1 VQHASSEAT
10 ARGARPAT
18 VCVVGGGTAGYLA
31 ALAIERRFPDTRV
44 TLLDSSGI
52 PIIGVG
58 EATTPLMPPFL
69 HAQLGLDADELF
81 RSVKPTLKLGIR
93 FDWGLPGEYA
103 FDYPFGETDPVHAIL
118 HDGTTRTQ
126 SITSALMARDRVPV
140 LRGPDGDVLSLL
152 PQLKFAYHL
161 DNAPFVAFLE
171 RSARA
176 RGIAHLDRR
185 VVGTRPREEGGGIR
199 ALLLEGGEELSFDFF
214 IDATGF
220 RSELLERA
228 LGSPFESYASSLFC
242 DRAIVAAIP
251 NPGGTIRPY
260 TQAETMEAGWCWRIA
275 VDGEDHRGYV
285 FSSAFL
291 DDDAA
296 HAEMR
301 AKNPGMGEPWTVRFR
316 SGRHRDF
323 LVGNVAAVG
332 NAYGFVE
339 PLESTALHM
348 LIVEL
353 AELLAVF
360 EAMETR
366 GADAGLAVRASARIG
381 AHWDDLRWFLAAH
394 YRFNRRL
401 DTRFWRTARADVA
414 LGPLA
419 DTVARFR
426 REGPWAVAADTSLGQ
441 RDPTFGATG
450 LLCLLLGQHV
460 ETHARIERR
469 VSAEAWARRV
479 AQLDTLTARALPQR
493 EALAQWLARPELVQS
508 FSAAPASWVQR
519 GAERVDGAAVR
530 RVLRGG

>member
-1 VQHASSEAT
+1 
-10 ARGARPAT
+10 
-18 VCVVGGGTAGYLA
+18 VVGGGTAGYFT
-31 ALAIERRFPDTRV
+31 ALAIQRRFPDTRV
-44 TLLDSSGI
+44 TVLESSGI

-69 HAQLGLDADELF
+69 HAQLGLDAADLF

-93 FDWGLPGEYA
+93 FDWGSPGDYA

-152 PQLKFAYHL
+152 PQVKFAYHL

-185 VVGTRPREEGGGIR
+185 VVGARLHEGGAGVA
-199 ALLLEGGEELSFDFF
+199 ALRLEGGEEFVADFF
-214 IDATGF
+214 VDATGF
-220 RSELLERA
+220 RSELLEGA

-251 NPGGTIRPY
+251 HPGGMIRPY
-260 TQAETMEAGWCWRIA
+260 TQAETMDAGWCWRIA
-275 VDGEDHRGYV
+275 IDGEDHRGYV

-301 AKNPGMGEPWTVRFR
+301 AKNPGMREPWTVRFR

-323 LVGNVAAVG
+323 VVGNVAAVG

-360 EAMETR
+360 EALDTR
-366 GADAGLAVRASARIG
+366 EPDAGLAARASARIG

-401 DTRFWRTARADVA
+401 DTRFWRAARAEVA

-419 DTVARFR
+419 ETVARFR
-426 REGPWAVAADTSLGQ
+426 REGPWALAGDPALGQ

-450 LLCLLLGQHV
+450 LLCLLLGQQV
-460 ETHARIERR
+460 ATDVPI
-469 VSAEAWARRV
+469 ARRLSAGDWSGRV
-479 AQLDTLTARALPQR
+479 TQLDTLVARALPQR
-493 EALAQWLARPELVQS
+493 EALDLWLARPELVHA
-508 FSAAPASWVQR
+508 FVDAPTSWVQR
-519 GAERVDGAAVR
+519 GMERVDGAAVK
-530 RVLRGG
+530 RVLAGG